1 MPLSLSQ
8 SPIDSAQADSRS
20 LVYYAIQYYSKSR
33 SVDIMSASLAL
44 VGVCS
49 FVFHATLRQTMQFGD
64 DLSMLFLA
72 GSLIQRLY
80 CAGQQAS
87 TRGLVTGTVYA
98 AVFLMSAYYVQSG
111 NIVVHTSMFAV
122 MLTFV
127 WPRTI
132 YLINRI
138 QAQSSQQE
146 KKKKKQLYSE
156 FRKAVA
162 CLALGFLVWN
172 IDLEACQMLRN
183 LRNAMGAPWAWAL
196 ELHGW
201 WHFLTALGA
210 AVYMDLIR
218 DLCP

>member
-1 MPLSLSQ
+1 
-8 SPIDSAQADSRS
+8 
-20 LVYYAIQYYSKSR
+20 
-33 SVDIMSASLAL
+33 MSASLFL

-49 FVFHATLRQTMQFGD
+49 FIFHATLRQTLQFGD

-87 TRGLVTGTVYA
+87 TRRLITITVYG
-98 AVFLMSAYYVQSG
+98 AVCLMSAYYVQSG

-122 MLTFV
+122 LLTFV

-132 YLINRI
+132 YLINRRNN
-138 QAQSSQQE
+138 QAQSPQQKTQE
-146 KKKKKQLYSE
+146 KARLYWK
-156 FRKAVA
+156 FRKAVFS
-162 CLALGFLVWN
+162 LVIGFLVWN
-172 IDLEACQMLRN
+172 IDLEACQFLRN
-183 LRNAMGAPWAWAL
+183 LRTAIGLPWAWVL

-210 AVYMDLIR
+210 AIYMDLIR
-218 DLCP
+218 ELCP